1 MISINGKASYIGTL
15 VLQSTTVDNRLLAVK
30 TPTII
35 PRLSRSIKDFLTWK
49 GTFFFFCMYHRFLII
64 ALQFIFSSD
73 LIIQL
78 QFGYSLSKSTQF
90 CSLNWLIKFLVS
102 YVIKVFYVHV
112 NRQVRSGFPL
122 FPSPPPP
129 PPHTHTHLT
138 SKFSTLIY
146 LNETLF

>member
-15 VLQSTTVDNRLLAVK
+15 VLQSNTVDNRLLAVK
-30 TPTII
+30 TPTIS

-112 NRQVRSGFPL
+112 NRQVRSGLPL
-122 FPSPPPP
+122 FPSPPSHHPP
-129 PPHTHTHLT
+129 SPPHTHT
-138 SKFSTLIY
+138 
-146 LNETLF
+146 